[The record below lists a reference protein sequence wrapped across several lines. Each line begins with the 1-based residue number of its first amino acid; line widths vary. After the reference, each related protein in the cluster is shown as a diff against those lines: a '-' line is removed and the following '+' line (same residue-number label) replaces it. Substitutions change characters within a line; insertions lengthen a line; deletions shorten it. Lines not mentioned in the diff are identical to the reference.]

1 MSYEIDPNSGPH
13 AAANLSDEELDY
25 LHRIISLELA
35 IRMSRKAYERHFHG
49 VAEAREAADEM
60 VGQLREDR
68 DRMRFVADVQAD
80 LERIPL
86 TTDRDEADRPHG
98 LYL

>member
-1 MSYEIDPNSGPH
+1 MSYEVDPTNGPH

-25 LHRIISLELA
+25 LHRIVSLELA
-35 IRMSRKAYERHFHG
+35 IRMSSESYQRHFHEI
-49 VAEAREAADEM
+49 AAAREAAEEM

-68 DRMRFVADVQAD
+68 ERMRFVTEVQAD
-80 LERIPL
+80 LARLPL
-86 TTDRDEADRPHG
+86 TTDSGGSETRR